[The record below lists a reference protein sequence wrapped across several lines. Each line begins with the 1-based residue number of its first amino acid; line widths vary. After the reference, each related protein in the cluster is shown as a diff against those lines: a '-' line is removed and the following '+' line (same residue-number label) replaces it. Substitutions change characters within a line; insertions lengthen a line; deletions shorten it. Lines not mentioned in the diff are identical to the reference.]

1 MVSIPG
7 LAGLIVL
14 VESLAA
20 KVYMTATVRF
30 KQTQGDYESV
40 NLEEAQNASKAQ
52 LNVAEYEALFIAIF
66 LFLHVEKVENILVT
80 IVAIVV
86 PLAQAVYFWGRVVTK
101 QASPWAPLGALP
113 RYLCMLITLYILWV
127 AVDSVGNVPDRG
139 YIAGLAAVAV
149 LFLSLGAKLY
159 MSFAFRAKGEAV
171 DEEKMA
177 IASAAQLNLKEYEAV
192 FVSIFLFLFVE
203 GTQDIIVTIVS
214 VLAPLAQAGYFA
226 TKIVPLP
233 GVLILVAALT
243 RYLCMAISVYFVI
256 STVCVKAGDADVP
269 GFAAAAMIFLCLA
282 AKLFMS
288 FRVRMNNLEGP
299 YAESVS
305 KAQLNAAEYDELF
318 VAIFLFLSVMR
329 VEGIFVTIL
338 CIVAVLSQ
346 AVYFWGRAVTGE
358 TLPWGPA
365 GAGPR
370 YLCLIGCVVVLGMN
384 VF

>member
-1 MVSIPG
+1 MG
-7 LAGLIVL
+7 
-14 VESLAA
+14 
-20 KVYMTATVRF
+20 
-30 KQTQGDYESV
+30 KQIKGDYENV
-40 NLEEAQNASKAQ
+40 NQEEVENASKAQ

-66 LFLHVEKVENILVT
+66 LFLHVENIENVLVT

-86 PLAQAVYFWGRVVTK
+86 PLAQAVYFWGRVVTG
-101 QASPWAPLGALP
+101 QVSPWAPLGALP
-113 RYLCMLITLYILWV
+113 RYLSMLITLYILWV
-127 AVDSVGNVPDRG
+127 AVDSVGDVPDRG
-139 YIAGLAAVAV
+139 YIAGLAAIAV
-149 LFLSLGAKLY
+149 LFMSLGAKLY
-159 MSFAFRAKGEAV
+159 MSFAFRSKGEAV

-177 IASAAQLNLKEYEAV
+177 VASAAQLNLKEYEAL
-192 FVSIFLFLFVE
+192 FISILLFLFVE

-226 TKIVPLP
+226 SKVLPLP
-233 GVLILVAALT
+233 SKLTIAAALT
-243 RYLCMAISVYFVI
+243 RYICMAVSVYFVI
-256 STVCVKAGDADVP
+256 STVCVKRGDADVP
-269 GFAAAAMIFLCLA
+269 GFAAAAYIFLCLA

-288 FRVRMNNLEGP
+288 FRVRLNNLEGP

-318 VAIFLFLSVMR
+318 IAIFLFFSVMR

-338 CIVAVLSQ
+338 CIIAVLAQ
-346 AVYFWGRAVTGE
+346 AIYFWGRAVTGE

-370 YLCLIGCVVVLGMN
+370 YLCILGCVVVLGMN